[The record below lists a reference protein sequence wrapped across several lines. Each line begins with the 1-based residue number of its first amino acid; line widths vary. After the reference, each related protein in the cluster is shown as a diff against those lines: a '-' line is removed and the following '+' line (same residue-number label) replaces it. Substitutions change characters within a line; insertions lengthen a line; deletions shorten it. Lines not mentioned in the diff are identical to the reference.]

1 MISPEMLSK
10 LPIFAGLDMH
20 HLESVAR
27 LAFVRGYARGEC
39 VFLEGDP
46 LPPCFHVLITG
57 TLQIVKSSHS
67 GKETAIRL
75 IRAGELFAW
84 AALLDTGMAP
94 ATARA
99 MTPSRVLKIP
109 QDALLR
115 LLADEPTVA
124 LRLITTLSERL
135 REVHEQLH
143 AVISERARTRLARL
157 ILRYQQREGLS
168 LQTLLPHQVLA
179 RMAGITYEESVRI
192 VGEWTHGATPLL
204 AYRRGGQITVMDT
217 ERLAEL
223 AEGYEE
229 MAIARAGS

>member
-1 MISPEMLSK
+1 MISPDLLSR
-10 LPIFAGLDMH
+10 LPIFAGLDAR
-20 HLESVAR
+20 HLDTVAR
-27 LAFVRGYARGEC
+27 LAFVRIYERGEC
-39 VFLEGDP
+39 VFLEGEP

-75 IRAGELFAW
+75 IRPGDLFAW
-84 AALLDTGMAP
+84 AALLDTGVAP

-109 QDALLR
+109 KEALFR
-115 LLADEPTVA
+115 LLADEPAVA

-157 ILRYQQREGLS
+157 IVRYQQREGLT
-168 LQTLLPHQVLA
+168 LQTPLPHQVLA

-192 VGEWTHGATPLL
+192 VGEWTHEPSPLL
-204 AYRRGGQITVMDT
+204 AYRRGGHITVLDPP
-217 ERLAEL
+217 RLAHL
-223 AEGYEE
+223 AEGYEDV
-229 MAIARAGS
+229 AIAQTGG